1 MTHDE
6 LRELTGGYALGVL
19 GEEERRALEAHLASC
34 PACAQEVREFQHVTA
49 ALAYTVPQHDPPA
62 ALRDRVVRAV
72 AAASAPGRADESAR
86 RSNRALP
93 VWFAAAAS
101 LAAVA
106 LGLYAMTLRARIDDL
121 EVRLQDANAR
131 ADSVQRELAVA
142 RASDDEA
149 RRRLAV
155 LTAGDVRVFTLAG
168 QKTAPGASG
177 RAFWSA
183 SHGQLVFMAAS
194 LPPLAPGR
202 QYQLWV
208 IPPNG
213 SPVSAG
219 MLERQSDGRVAS
231 TLADSSSVSQVG
243 TVAVSEEPAGG
254 VPSPTGP
261 IVLAGSL

>member
-19 GEEERRALEAHLASC
+19 GEEERRALEAHLATC
-34 PACAQEVREFQHVTA
+34 PACAKEVREFETVTA
-49 ALAYTVPQHDPPA
+49 ALAFSAPQQDPPA

-72 AAASAPGRADESAR
+72 AQSPAPRHADEPTRHSG
-86 RSNRALP
+86 RALP
-93 VWFAAAAS
+93 IWLSAAAS
-101 LAAVA
+101 IAALA
-106 LGLYAMTLRARIDDL
+106 LGLYAMTLRDRIGEL
-121 EVRLQDANAR
+121 EGRLREANAR

-142 RASDDEA
+142 RASDDDA

-155 LTAGDVRVFTLAG
+155 LTAGDVRVIDLTG

-177 RAFWSA
+177 RAFWSP
-183 SHGQLVFMAAS
+183 SHGRLVFMAAS
-194 LPPLAPGR
+194 LPPLAAGR

-208 IPPNG
+208 IPPG
-213 SPVSAG
+213 GTPVSAG
-219 MLERQSDGRVAS
+219 MLDLQPDGQILS
-231 TLADSSSVSQVG
+231 TLADSSTVNQVG